1 MVTVTKISDRV
12 YVLKDRFDCCADLV
26 IGSKGALLF
35 DTGCGIDDMRE
46 AVLGITQ
53 LPLIVIASHGHFD
66 HIGGSRFFDEVFLSD
81 RDRCVIDGYNEELLN
96 KWIVEMGCDEKSIP
110 VNFGCDGW
118 KQISPLTASRILLG
132 NIEGEIVPLPG
143 HSLGSVGVLFRE
155 LRLLLGG
162 DALEPVMC
170 LMFQNH
176 GDRAIHMET
185 LKKVMGL
192 EFDNFLTSH
201 SDKLFSKS
209 IIPRMIR
216 CIENCDGKRFHQYR
230 YPKPPYSEGWIY
242 VDSIEDEPVGVIISD
257 EENRKR
263 LGE

>member
-1 MVTVTKISDRV
+1 MVTTTKISDRV

-35 DTGCGIDDMRE
+35 DTGSGADNMRE
-46 AVLGITQ
+46 AAGGLTE
-53 LPLIVIASHGHFD
+53 LPLIVVASHGHFD
-66 HIGGSRFFDEVFLSD
+66 HVGGSRFFDEVYLSD
-81 RDRCVIDGYNEELLN
+81 KDRCIIDGYDEELLN
-96 KWIVEMGCDEKSIP
+96 KWISEMNPDEKSVPID
-110 VNFGCDGW
+110 FGCNGW
-118 KQISPLTASRILLG
+118 KHIRPLTASRILLG
-132 NIEGEIVPLPG
+132 DIEGEIIPLPG
-143 HSLGSVGVLFRE
+143 HSLGSVGVLFPE
-155 LRLLLGG
+155 LDILLGG

-176 GDRAIHMET
+176 GDRAMHMET

-192 EFDNFLTSH
+192 EFDRFLTSH

-209 IIPRMIR
+209 VIPRMIR
-216 CIENCDGKRFHQYR
+216 CIENCEDKRFHRYK
-230 YPKPPYSEGWIY
+230 YPKPPYTEGWIY
-242 VDSIEDEPVGVIISD
+242 VDSVEDEPVGVVISD